1 MKFTAT
7 MMIVFGLLA
16 GCGNSKLTEPEA
28 RRLVEALP
36 DYRDGVRCAL
46 SLSGTRR
53 DNFEA
58 IASAS
63 PGEYRVQIQGCGPA
77 LVEAG
82 MGTLGPEHPVYGVPR
97 IQFPASAREENNKVL
112 IPCASVQVLSVSG
125 IATTG
130 NTAVFKYEY
139 EIKLNDRVAWAG
151 QSCLFHPPAAGRLT
165 KERNARRDDDGRW
178 SLVE

>member
-1 MKFTAT
+1 MKFSAT

-16 GCGNSKLTEPEA
+16 GCGNSKLTEAEA

-46 SLSGTRR
+46 PLSGTRR
-53 DNFEA
+53 EDFAA

-63 PGEYRVQIQGCGPA
+63 PGQYRVQGAECGPA

-82 MGTLGPEHPVYGVPR
+82 MGTLGPEDPVYFVPQIR
-97 IQFPASAREENNKVL
+97 FPASAREENNKVL
-112 IPCASVQVLSVSG
+112 IPCASAHVLSVSG

-130 NTAVFKYEY
+130 NTAVFRYEY
-139 EIKLNDRVAWAG
+139 EIKLNDHVAWVGDA
-151 QSCLFHPPAAGRLT
+151 CFFTLPATGRMT